1 MLEARQ
7 LIKKRVLV
15 VEAKNSNSVAVALT
29 EALLVTSSYNKE
41 LYDKTMWSHGVI
53 GIQQVTW
60 APTVVTVLTLLVAHC
75 LMTYQPSIRLRV
87 SKILLFLNITTC
99 KTKHPTHEPTG
110 ALTDQ
115 IQTIKTLL
123 TEWMESLQSW
133 LITPLNSSL
142 FLERSHVGRSESW
155 TWTVVNHLHQ
165 RPSQL
170 WAWCLRTLTN
180 STHCFCVA

>member
-1 MLEARQ
+1 M
-7 LIKKRVLV
+7 
-15 VEAKNSNSVAVALT
+15 
-29 EALLVTSSYNKE
+29 
-41 LYDKTMWSHGVI
+41 
-53 GIQQVTW
+53 
-60 APTVVTVLTLLVAHC
+60 
-75 LMTYQPSIRLRV
+75 

-123 TEWMESLQSW
+123 TEWMESLQLW

-142 FLERSHVGRSESW
+142 FLERSHAGRSESW

-170 WAWCLRTLTN
+170 WAWCLWTLTN
-180 STHCFCVA
+180 STHCFCVAAPQGLCYRRILSVHRAQEVGCLHHAYCQVVRPSLILQTYQIPMLFKIIIWRTGFWREDKAQY